1 MYRLIG
7 IVIGVLGLSLAAQ
20 AEIYRTVDANGNVT
34 FSDSPSKNSQR
45 VQLPP
50 LAIIP
55 SMSPEEIARANGTKD
70 KEVPASRPASYKLS
84 FVSPVPNQTFQKPA
98 DTIDVAVALEPD
110 LAAGDRLILSMN
122 GNSLGDGQSTALA
135 TESLDRGAQTITA
148 RVVAST
154 GKIMGE
160 QSVTVFV
167 QQPSK
172 LMQNQAA
179 PKR

>member
-20 AEIYRTVDANGNVT
+20 AEIYRMVDANGNVT
-34 FSDSPSKNSQR
+34 FTDSPSKNAQR

-50 LAIIP
+50 LSIVP
-55 SMSPEEIARANGTKD
+55 SLSPEDIARANG
-70 KEVPASRPASYKLS
+70 KEKEAPAARPVSYKLS
-84 FVSPVPNQTFQKPA
+84 FISPEANQTFQKPA
-98 DTIDVAVALEPD
+98 DTIEVAVAVEPE
-110 LAAGDRLILSMN
+110 LTAGDRLILSSN
-122 GNSLGDGQSTALA
+122 GNSLGEGQSSALA
-135 TESLDRGAQTITA
+135 TEALDRGAHTITA

-154 GKIMGE
+154 GKVLGE

-167 QQPSK
+167 QQPTK
-172 LMQNQAA
+172 LNRAA

>member
-20 AEIYRTVDANGNVT
+20 AEIYRMVDANGNVT
-34 FSDSPSKNSQR
+34 FTDSPSKNAQR

-50 LAIIP
+50 LSIVP
-55 SMSPEEIARANGTKD
+55 SLSPEDMARANG
-70 KEVPASRPASYKLS
+70 KEKEAPAARPVSYKLS
-84 FVSPVPNQTFQKPA
+84 FISPEANQTFQKPA
-98 DTIDVAVALEPD
+98 DTIEVAVAVEPE
-110 LAAGDRLILSMN
+110 LTAGDRLILSSN
-122 GNSLGDGQSTALA
+122 GNSLGEGQSSALA
-135 TESLDRGAQTITA
+135 TEALDRGAHTITA

-154 GKIMGE
+154 GKVLGE

-172 LMQNQAA
+172 NTPNRPT